1 MRAFGGF
8 LLATSF
14 VLILPACGPG
24 DGSVGEALPSAATN
38 TTNEVGADMAVG
50 HAKKPRARKWASSK
64 KDAAAKKD
72 GARKWDAA
80 KKDAAAKKD
89 GARKW
94 DAAKKDAA
102 YKYDE
107 APKAAMKDAAYKY
120 DEAPKVAAP
129 SWDTAKKAEAPKA
142 VGGGLAKLNAVA
154 DKICGLSDVMKR
166 GTWLQDNQ
174 ESFKSAM
181 MEASASDPVASQ
193 EIMARIMGCLK

>member
-14 VLILPACGPG
+14 VLTLPACGPG
-24 DGSVGEALPSAATN
+24 DGPVGEALPAAGTN

-80 KKDAAAKKD
+80 K
-89 GARKW
+89 
-94 DAAKKDAA
+94 
-102 YKYDE
+102 
-107 APKAAMKDAAYKY
+107 KDAAYKY